1 MQASLPR
8 EKWRGFF
15 LKIYFRRNCFRDNNF
30 VPTAIFPTSI
40 IVPATIFSIFFKPLK
55 NREAS

>member
-15 LKIYFRRNCFRDNNF
+15 LKIYFRRNCSRDNNF
-30 VPTAIFPTSI
+30 VPATIFPTSI
-40 IVPATIFSIFFKPLK
+40 IVPATIFSIFFNPLK
-55 NREAS
+55 NRETS

>member
-15 LKIYFRRNCFRDNNF
+15 LKIYFRRNCSRDNNF
-30 VPTAIFPTSI
+30 VL
-40 IVPATIFSIFFKPLK
+40 ATIFSIFFKPLK
-55 NREAS
+55 NRETS

>member
-15 LKIYFRRNCFRDNNF
+15 LKIYFRRNCSRDNNLF
-30 VPTAIFPTSI
+30 KQQYFQQQQFCSSNNILNIFQT
-40 IVPATIFSIFFKPLK
+40 T
-55 NREAS
+55 

>member
-8 EKWRGFF
+8 EKRSGFF
-15 LKIYFRRNCFRDNNF
+15 LKIYFRRNCSRDNNF
-30 VPTAIFPTSI
+30 VPTA
-40 IVPATIFSIFFKPLK
+40 IFSIFFKPLK

>member
-15 LKIYFRRNCFRDNNF
+15 LKIYFRRNCSRDNNF
-30 VPTAIFPTSI
+30 
-40 IVPATIFSIFFKPLK
+40 VPATIFSIFFKPLK
-55 NREAS
+55 NRKAS

>member
-8 EKWRGFF
+8 EKRRDLF
-15 LKIYFRRNCFRDNNF
+15 LKS
-30 VPTAIFPTSI
+30 TSAG

>member
-15 LKIYFRRNCFRDNNF
+15 LKIYFRRNCSRDNNF
-30 VPTAIFPTSI
+30 
-40 IVPATIFSIFFKPLK
+40 VPATIFSIFFKPLK
-55 NREAS
+55 NLSLIHISEPTRPY

>member
-8 EKWRGFF
+8 EKRRGFF
-15 LKIYFRRNCFRDNNF
+15 LKIYFRRNCSRDNNF
-30 VPTAIFPTSI
+30 VP
-40 IVPATIFSIFFKPLK
+40 ATIFFKPLK

>member
-15 LKIYFRRNCFRDNNF
+15 LKIYFRRNCSRDNNF
-30 VPTAIFPTSI
+30 VPTAIFPISI

-55 NREAS
+55 NRDAS

>member
-15 LKIYFRRNCFRDNNF
+15 LKIYFRRNCSRDNNF

-40 IVPATIFSIFFKPLK
+40 IVPATIFPTFFKPLK